1 MKRAGANFGLG
12 RRHRRKEA
20 FAGAKSPPKAEGC
33 YVGKHLACNA
43 LRGRR
48 SETKGGAADK
58 HRFLP
63 CLNYDPM
70 LPP

>member
-1 MKRAGANFGLG
+1 M
-12 RRHRRKEA
+12 
-20 FAGAKSPPKAEGC
+20 PPKAEGC
-33 YVGKHLACNA
+33 YVGKRIACNALRERGSFPPKAEVYYVGKHLACNA

-58 HRFLP
+58 HKFFPRLFH
-63 CLNYDPM
+63 DPM